1 MTMNRNSKKT
11 LFCLITTMIAFLGLG
26 VWASKA
32 ETPKK
37 SIPQGVFKFSGR
49 PAVYYSNG
57 EGAYCWYNSWS
68 ELVRLTGT
76 SRPDIRQYK
85 TSQQWAV
92 NTLRKMRY
100 DGICT
105 GEESIPAA
113 HPDPKI
119 LQ

>member
-37 SIPQGVFKFSGR
+37 SIPQGVFKLSGR
-49 PAVYYSNG
+49 PAVYYSN
-57 EGAYCWYNSWS
+57 
-68 ELVRLTGT
+68 GT

>member
-37 SIPQGVFKFSGR
+37 SIPQGVFKLSGR

-57 EGAYCWYNSWS
+57 EGAYMKEGSLNPG
-68 ELVRLTGT
+68 LL
-76 SRPDIRQYK
+76 
-85 TSQQWAV
+85 
-92 NTLRKMRY
+92 LRCCR
-100 DGICT
+100 
-105 GEESIPAA
+105 A
-113 HPDPKI
+113 
-119 LQ
+119 L